1 MTFSPT
7 LAFTGRCRREILRD
21 PLSLIF
27 GVGLPLVL
35 LVLISTIQK
44 NISVDIFSIERFA
57 PGMSVFSLTF
67 LMLFGGLLL
76 ATDRITAF
84 LSRIFASPMHA
95 SSYILAYALPLLPLG
110 LVQGGLC
117 LVVAA
122 LFFDLSATLG
132 LLWAELALIPASL
145 LFIGFGLLFG
155 VLCAEKQVGAVASIV
170 IQVASLLGGIWF
182 DLDLI
187 GGSFGKFAR
196 CLPFCHAVQSVQ
208 DALSGNLTEA
218 LLHAAVVLGYAA
230 MLFIAASIL
239 FGIKMRRGNT

>member
-110 LVQGGLC
+110 LVQGG
-117 LVVAA
+117 
-122 LFFDLSATLG
+122 F
-132 LLWAELALIPASL
+132 
-145 LFIGFGLLFG
+145 
-155 VLCAEKQVGAVASIV
+155 
-170 IQVASLLGGIWF
+170 
-182 DLDLI
+182 
-187 GGSFGKFAR
+187 
-196 CLPFCHAVQSVQ
+196 
-208 DALSGNLTEA
+208 ALSLQHSSSICRQRLAYFGQNL
-218 LLHAAVVLGYAA
+218 
-230 MLFIAASIL
+230 
-239 FGIKMRRGNT
+239 R